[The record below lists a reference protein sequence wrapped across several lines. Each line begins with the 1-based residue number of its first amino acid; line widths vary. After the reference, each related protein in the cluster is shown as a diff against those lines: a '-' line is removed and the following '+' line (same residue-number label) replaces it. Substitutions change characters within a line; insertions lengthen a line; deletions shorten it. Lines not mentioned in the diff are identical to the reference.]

1 MLHSGLLFKAE
12 ASSGAIVC
20 LRVKADRPE
29 QFVGCYA
36 CTIDMFRCAQILLL
50 IRQMEA
56 TSTQALAAKVSAI
69 TIGQQAIIDAYMCLA
84 HLTAGTARSLR
95 DPERSTRSS
104 LWAVAS
110 CSCSSGSDLCVA
122 ARAAGIMVEPL
133 FNNFATVAFFE
144 FIVFAIFEMRFLLT
158 VWRARRSN
166 NADIWQVSVSLQISV
181 CVTYAGIADRWLA
194 AL

>member
-1 MLHSGLLFKAE
+1 
-12 ASSGAIVC
+12 
-20 LRVKADRPE
+20 
-29 QFVGCYA
+29 
-36 CTIDMFRCAQILLL
+36 
-50 IRQMEA
+50 MEA

-95 DPERSTRSS
+95 DRDLNTAPNHHYQLLRVALTAQTLTS
-104 LWAVAS
+104 AVAH
-110 CSCSSGSDLCVA
+110 
-122 ARAAGIMVEPL
+122 AAGIMVEPL

-166 NADIWQVSVSLQISV
+166 NADIWQVMACLEVLPCFAVRASS
-181 CVTYAGIADRWLA
+181 APAPANWF
-194 AL
+194 